1 MKRIAMICILAL
13 FAAGGVFFFDQSQ
26 EDNDKSSVFPDGE
39 LESRQSV
46 TPIQTLKDQVVAF
59 GNACATWGVGSR
71 QAYGHAT
78 ELASADFSSSPLT
91 ANEIREMKTEFAET
105 MIAKGELA
113 EAIPVLRGIIEDD
126 RLERE
131 NIEKTGTVI
140 RLSQQSEMRRTHA
153 ARLEQLGALYLETN
167 QPAKALQNIDEEIAL
182 LGQIYGA
189 NHPGMVFVLQDKIYA
204 AEQAREQGA
213 SIGSLHCEKQQLK
226 IIQDNALRWD
236 FADGEDLDAIA
247 PEPIDIDPPATCP
260 EPAVLAQ
267 LRDHE
272 RVKVFYGTN
281 RKPSKPGKS
290 SKVFGSRMGNLS
302 VGTIEMTVAPDNLVG
317 AYPATGGGGLTGDE
331 THIVLKKLPQTV
343 SKNQFAAE
351 LSNWIGQS
359 KNPKKEAFIYIHGH
373 NVQFDSATRRAAQLA
388 ISLDMRNGAIM
399 YSWPSG
405 QRMTL
410 YAKSQINARRSA
422 PYLGEFLELVK
433 SVEGVDELHIIAHSM
448 GNDVLTRALNK
459 LELEGFSAEQRP
471 FGQIIWASP
480 DVASADFANFTAAY
494 KTRKIADGMTLYAS
508 SKDRALSISNWLS
521 DMKRAGQ
528 SPPLANVA
536 GVVPTIDTTNAY
548 REGSDLIAHTDYA
561 DGAIDDIK
569 ALFWYNLNPDKR
581 CFLGNSQVDNV
592 AYWSAGQG
600 SCSEEAFRSALSM
613 VRAREYAQIDA
624 DFNYQQ
630 KIDEIRM
637 HVDPDDWA
645 IAEILAQDLD
655 ANTQ

>member
-1 MKRIAMICILAL
+1 MKRIGMICLLAL
-13 FAAGGVFFFDQSQ
+13 IAGVGIFFFDQTQ
-26 EDNDKSSVFPDGE
+26 DNSGKSSLFPDGE
-39 LESRQSV
+39 LESRQSA
-46 TPIQTLKDQVVAF
+46 TPIQSLKDQVMAF
-59 GNACATWGVGSR
+59 GKACAKWGVGSR
-71 QAYGHAT
+71 QAYAHAT
-78 ELASADFSSSPLT
+78 ELANADFSSSPLT

-105 MIAKGELA
+105 MIAKGEIT
-113 EAIPVLRGIIEDD
+113 EAIPVLRGIIEED

-131 NIEKTGTVI
+131 NIENAGTVI

-204 AEQAREQGA
+204 AELARDQGA
-213 SIGSLHCEKQQLK
+213 SIGSLHCEKQHLK
-226 IIQDNALRWD
+226 TIQDNALRWD
-236 FADGEDLDAIA
+236 FADEEDLEPIE

-260 EPAVLAQ
+260 ELAALAQ
-267 LRDHE
+267 LRNHE
-272 RVKVFYGTN
+272 RVKVFFGTN
-281 RKPSKPGKS
+281 RKPGKPGKS
-290 SKVFGSRMGNLS
+290 SKPFGSRMGKLS
-302 VGTIEMTVAPDNLVG
+302 VGTIEMTVEPDTLVG
-317 AYPATGGGGLTGDE
+317 AYPATGGRDLAGDE
-331 THIVLKKLPQTV
+331 THIVLKKSPQSV
-343 SKNQFAAE
+343 SKGQFVTE

-359 KNPKKEAFIYIHGH
+359 ENPKKEAFIYIHGH
-373 NVQFDSATRRAAQLA
+373 NVQFDSAARRAAQLA

-422 PYLGEFLELVK
+422 QYLQEFLELVK
-433 SVEGVDELHIIAHSM
+433 SVEGVDELHVIAHSM
-448 GNDVLTRALNK
+448 GNDVLTQALNK
-459 LELEGFSAEQRP
+459 LELEGYTAERRP

-480 DVASADFANFTAAY
+480 DVASVDFANFTTAY
-494 KTRKIADGMTLYAS
+494 KSRKIADGMTLYAS
-508 SKDRALSISNWLS
+508 STDRALCISNWLS

-528 SPPLANVA
+528 SPPYADVA
-536 GVVPTIDTTNAY
+536 SVVPTIDTTNAY

-613 VRAREYAQIDA
+613 VRARKYAQIDSN
-624 DFNYQQ
+624 FNYQQ

-645 IAEILAQDLD
+645 VAEILAEDLD
-655 ANTQ
+655 KSTQ